1 MVILDEIGVG
11 GSNGGIEA
19 LARAMINHA
28 DNRAIQGT
36 AAAAVKNLVVNFPSN
51 IAAVKRAGLVPLL
64 ERAVRMG
71 VRKGESGDPA
81 KLLKL
86 MA

>member
-1 MVILDEIGVG
+1 MT
-11 GSNGGIEA
+11 NGGIEA

-28 DNRAIQGT
+28 DNRTIQGF
-36 AAAAVKNLVVNFPSN
+36 AAHAVRNLVVNFPSN
-51 IAAVKRAGLVPLL
+51 IAVVKRAGLVPLL

-71 VRKGESGDPA
+71 VNKGENGDPA

-86 MA
+86 MVA